1 MPPRNYRQAFHLPL
15 TLLIFFILFL
25 LVLYFAVV
33 PDPGENPLM
42 PAGTSQSQ
50 RYHKVARQAE
60 EKLRASV
67 RKKKVLLGLAL
78 DSLST
83 THLPPR
89 LKQLRSKHEIV
100 GERLGEIKAGKETVQ
115 EILHAVRNKH
125 MTSDKPPMELD
136 EIIDY
141 LTNWIHTLHDT
152 LSEHKMATFEGI
164 WQA

>member
-1 MPPRNYRQAFHLPL
+1 M
-15 TLLIFFILFL
+15 
-25 LVLYFAVV
+25 YFAVV
-33 PDPGENPLM
+33 PDPGEGPSI
-42 PAGTSQSQ
+42 PVGSSQSQ

-60 EKLRASV
+60 QKLRASV
-67 RKKKVLLGLAL
+67 RKKQRLLSNAL

-89 LKQLRSKHEIV
+89 LKELRSKHEIV

-115 EILHAVRNKH
+115 EILHAINNKNLI
-125 MTSDKPPMELD
+125 SDKPPMEMS

-152 LSEHKMATFEGI
+152 LSEHKMATYEGI

>member
-1 MPPRNYRQAFHLPL
+1 MPPKNGFHLQL

-25 LVLYFAVV
+25 LVLYFAEV
-33 PDPGENPLM
+33 PDPGQNPLLM
-42 PAGTSQSQ
+42 AAGTSQSQ

-60 EKLRASV
+60 QKLRASV
-67 RKKKVLLGLAL
+67 KKKKELLSKAL
-78 DSLST
+78 DTLST

-89 LKQLRSKHEIV
+89 LKELRNTHEIV

-115 EILHAVRNKH
+115 EILHAVNNRH
-125 MTSDKPPMELD
+125 MTNDKPPMELD